1 MNKLQNF
8 RRKAVTVG
16 TGLAAATYGM
26 AASAQTASL
35 SDVAA
40 KVEEAQTIGV
50 GIAIAV
56 TLMIFAFAAAKWV
69 RRAK

>member
-1 MNKLQNF
+1 MNVSNF
-8 RRKAVTVG
+8 RRKATALG
-16 TGLAAATYGM
+16 TGLVAATYGAM
-26 AASAQTASL
+26 ASAQTASL
-35 SDVAA
+35 ADVSA